1 MTDFS
6 FWGKRTQLLRQL
18 QGLLEDKQL
27 QFELQETK
35 LLSMDVDFMELKTHF
50 MMTKEGITSK
60 NVSFKDPL
68 ISSSA
73 MLDRST
79 MYVIIISI
87 YKRKKGIKIRRF
99 VCFG

>member
-1 MTDFS
+1 MINFS
-6 FWGKRTQLLRQL
+6 CWGKRTQLLRQL
-18 QGLLEDKQL
+18 SRLLEDKQL

-50 MMTKEGITSK
+50 MMTKEGIISK
-60 NVSFKDPL
+60 HVSFKDPL

-87 YKRKKGIKIRRF
+87 YKRKKGLK
-99 VCFG
+99 